1 MGKEIHWNSWGSFGI
16 NLALGNK
23 LDKEATYAQAMYL
36 PDHLFNS
43 LKDATISDNQ
53 SVLPLVKKERTIL
66 NFEEKKQKVSFFNPM
81 LLFIIFLLITV
92 FITYK
97 NYKSTTRSKWFDFI
111 LFFSTG
117 LIGILIVFL
126 WFFTNHSTAPNNF
139 NFLWAFAP
147 NLIVS
152 FYLLKKKVPL
162 WVHTYVLF
170 LLVFLLILV
179 IIWILK
185 VQVFSIAL
193 LPILILLGVR
203 YFYLYKK
210 NLN

>member
-16 NLALGNK
+16 NIALGNK
-23 LDKEATYAQAMYL
+23 LDKAATYAQAMYL

-43 LKDATISDNQ
+43 LKEATISNDKNGI
-53 SVLPLVKKERTIL
+53 PFVKKERTIL

-81 LLFIIFLLITV
+81 LLFTILLLITA

-97 NYKSTTRSKWFDFI
+97 NYKNNTRSRWFDFI

-117 LIGILIVFL
+117 IIGALIVFL

-147 NLIVS
+147 NLVIS
-152 FYLLKKKVPL
+152 FYVLKKKVPL
-162 WVHTYVLF
+162 WIHIYALILLF
-170 LLVFLLILV
+170 LLLVLV
-179 IIWILK
+179 IVWIAK
-185 VQVFSIAL
+185 IQVFSITL
-193 LPILILLGVR
+193 LPILILLSVR
-203 YFYLYKK
+203 YYNLYKIK
-210 NLN
+210 L